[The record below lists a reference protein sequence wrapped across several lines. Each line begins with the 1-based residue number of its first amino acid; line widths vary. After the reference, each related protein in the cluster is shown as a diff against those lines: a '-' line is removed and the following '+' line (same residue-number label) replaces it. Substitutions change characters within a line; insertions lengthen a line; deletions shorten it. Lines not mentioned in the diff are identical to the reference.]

1 MFLGVFRRGR
11 KPESSHTLSLNTG
24 ALKKLV
30 AVSDEYWV
38 ALYEPIMV
46 VAVRCF
52 KCFKNNQVGLANDY
66 IVQLSNAVRRSKG
79 EVREDQLISHVYTYG
94 LVLSF
99 TSLYLSRLLAAYD
112 FVLQYGTGNR
122 EGERREFY
130 PWLSLPSSDA
140 SIKVRRKRHVDP
152 LFALA
157 LPLYRVLVTDIA
169 ATWLQANSDI
179 NIAVLQAM
187 HSNGEQGLYSVPLS
201 YIKAYSFDS
210 EQVEKPDITIAT
222 NGVVGSSP
230 LPVSGE
236 QAIDS
241 LLDSFG
247 VDLANTTLE
256 DLFSTPTAPQ
266 PKVDEQVISTKQDN
280 SSLVSVAHNKEEAV
294 DEVDEFA
301 ALLAGGNSEGVTLSA
316 PSTEPEVT
324 SEIDEFAALL
334 AGENTEGVALSAAS
348 TEPEVTSEIDEF
360 SALLAGGN
368 VETGSVTISAGQSV
382 RSEPEIDVPVVEHI
396 SDELIEWAISS
407 RNRSQG
413 VFGVQIEGAKLLA
426 LQVPEAFYDYID
438 SEYSIES
445 TQRDLVLEQLKHD
458 LELSGN
464 VISNVGDSSTF
475 PVYVNGIEVNA
486 LIINQVFPRAA
497 VGEVC
502 INKEPA

>member
-1 MFLGVFRRGR
+1 MFLGVFRRSR
-11 KPESSHTLSLNTG
+11 KPELSHALSLNTG

-38 ALYEPIMV
+38 ALYEPIMAI
-46 VAVRCF
+46 AVRCF
-52 KCFKNNQVGLANDY
+52 KCFKNNQTGLANDY
-66 IVQLSNAVRRSKG
+66 ILQLSNAVRRSKG
-79 EVREDQLISHVYTYG
+79 EVREEQLLSHVYTYG

-112 FVLQYGTGNR
+112 FVLQYDIGDR
-122 EGERREFY
+122 KGERRDFY
-130 PWLSLPSSDA
+130 PWLSLPSSDT
-140 SIKVRRKRHVDP
+140 SIKVRKKRHVDP
-152 LFALA
+152 FFALA
-157 LPLYRVLVTDIA
+157 MPLYRGLVTDIA
-169 ATWLQANSDI
+169 ATWLQANSEI
-179 NIAVLQAM
+179 NIAVLQAIY
-187 HSNGEQGLYSVPLS
+187 SNGEQGLYSVPLS
-201 YIKAYSFDS
+201 YIKAYSFDN
-210 EQVEKPDITIAT
+210 EQVELPDTAIA
-222 NGVVGSSP
+222 NKAIFESVP

-247 VDLANTTLE
+247 VDLADTTLE
-256 DLFSTPTAPQ
+256 DLFSTTTAPQ
-266 PKVDEQVISTKQDN
+266 PIASQPKAPEQEISAKQENVSPGNVVNNKVD
-280 SSLVSVAHNKEEAV
+280 AV
-294 DEVDEFA
+294 D
-301 ALLAGGNSEGVTLSA
+301 
-316 PSTEPEVT
+316 
-324 SEIDEFAALL
+324 EIDEFAALL
-334 AGENTEGVALSAAS
+334 ASGNAEVVNLSAPPA
-348 TEPEVTSEIDEF
+348 EPEVTTDIDEF
-360 SALLAGGN
+360 SALLAGGG
-368 VETGSVTISAGQSV
+368 VETESVAIEGVQITPL
-382 RSEPEIDVPVVEHI
+382 EPELDVPVVEHI

-464 VISNVGDSSTF
+464 VISNVGDSAAF

-486 LIINQVFPRAA
+486 LIINQVFPRVA

>member
-1 MFLGVFRRGR
+1 MFLGVFRRSR
-11 KPESSHTLSLNTG
+11 KPELSHALSLNTG

-38 ALYEPIMV
+38 ALYEPIMAI
-46 VAVRCF
+46 AVRCF
-52 KCFKNNQVGLANDY
+52 KCFKNNQAGLANDY
-66 IVQLSNAVRRSKG
+66 ILQLSNAVRRSKG
-79 EVREDQLISHVYTYG
+79 EVREEQLLSHVYTYG
-94 LVLSF
+94 LVLCF

-112 FVLQYGTGNR
+112 FVLQYDVGDR
-122 EGERREFY
+122 KGERRDFY
-130 PWLSLPSSDA
+130 PWLSLPSSET
-140 SIKVRRKRHVDP
+140 SIKVRKKRHVDP
-152 LFALA
+152 FFAIA
-157 LPLYRVLVTDIA
+157 LPLYRGLVTDIA
-169 ATWLQANSDI
+169 ATWLQANSEI
-179 NIAVLQAM
+179 NIAVLQAI

-201 YIKAYSFDS
+201 YIKAYSFDN
-210 EQVEKPDITIAT
+210 EQVELPDTAIA
-222 NGVVGSSP
+222 NKAIFESVP

-247 VDLANTTLE
+247 VDLADTTLE
-256 DLFSTPTAPQ
+256 DLFSTSTAVPPVAAQ
-266 PKVDEQVISTKQDN
+266 PKAPEQVMPAKQEN
-280 SSLVSVAHNKEEAV
+280 ASPGNVNKVDAV
-294 DEVDEFA
+294 D
-301 ALLAGGNSEGVTLSA
+301 
-316 PSTEPEVT
+316 
-324 SEIDEFAALL
+324 EIDEFAALL
-334 AGENTEGVALSAAS
+334 ASGNADADVVNLSASPA
-348 TEPEVTSEIDEF
+348 EPEVMSEIDEF
-360 SALLAGGN
+360 STFLAGGG
-368 VETGSVTISAGQSV
+368 VEAESITVAGIQ
-382 RSEPEIDVPVVEHI
+382 RSPSESEIEAPVVEHI

-445 TQRDLVLEQLKHD
+445 TQRDLVLEQLRHD

-464 VISNVGDSSTF
+464 VISNVGDSAAF

-486 LIINQVFPRAA
+486 LIINQVFPRVA